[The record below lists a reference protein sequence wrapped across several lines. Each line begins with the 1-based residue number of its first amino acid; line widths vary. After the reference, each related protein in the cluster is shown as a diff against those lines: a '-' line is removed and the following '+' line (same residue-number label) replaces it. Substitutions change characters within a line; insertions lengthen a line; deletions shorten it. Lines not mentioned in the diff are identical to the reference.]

1 MSTINLM
8 IQPADVIALTQL
20 NGNIDVDNLK
30 PSIYAAQ
37 TTHLKAFLGLKLY
50 NKIHNDY
57 SQDYD
62 NGVFTPNVLTG
73 IYLTLYEEYIKDF
86 LSYYASALFVDFGG
100 YKISENG
107 LHKIAGENMTSLSE
121 TEIETLSLKFTKLV
135 ANVEANF
142 KEYVSDKNIPELV
155 GETINIQSDMP
166 WL

>member
-1 MSTINLM
+1 MSTIKLM

-20 NGNIDVDNLK
+20 DGNIDNDNLK
-30 PSIYAAQ
+30 PIIYASQ

-50 NKIHNDY
+50 TKIYTDFAA
-57 SQDYD
+57 D
-62 NGVFTPNVLTG
+62 TLTG
-73 IYLTLYEEYIKDF
+73 EYLIIFDEYIKDF
-86 LSYYASALFVDFGG
+86 LSYYSSALFVDFGG

-107 LHKIAGENMTSLSE
+107 LHKISGENMTSLSE
-121 TEIETLSLKFTKLV
+121 TETETLSLKFTKLV

-155 GETINIQSDMP
+155 GETINVQTDFP

>member
-1 MSTINLM
+1 MSTIKLM

-20 NGNIDVDNLK
+20 DGNIDNDNLK
-30 PSIYAAQ
+30 PIIYAAQ

-50 NKIHNDY
+50 TKIYTDFATGTLSGDY
-57 SQDYD
+57 LIIFD
-62 NGVFTPNVLTG
+62 
-73 IYLTLYEEYIKDF
+73 EYIKDF
-86 LSYYASALFVDFGG
+86 LSYYSSALFVDFGG

-107 LHKIAGENMTSLSE
+107 LHKIAGENMASLSE
-121 TEIETLSLKFTKLV
+121 TETATLSLKFTKLV

-142 KEYVSDKNIPELV
+142 KEYISDKNIPELV

>member
-1 MSTINLM
+1 MSTIKLM

-20 NGNIDVDNLK
+20 DGNIDNDNLK
-30 PSIYAAQ
+30 PFIYAAQ

-50 NKIHNDY
+50 TKIYTDFAADTL
-57 SQDYD
+57 S
-62 NGVFTPNVLTG
+62 GE
-73 IYLTLYEEYIKDF
+73 YLIIFDEYIKDF
-86 LSYYASALFVDFGG
+86 LSYYSSALFVDFGG

-121 TEIETLSLKFTKLV
+121 TETATLSLKFTKLV

-155 GETINIQSDMP
+155 GETINVQTDFP
-166 WL
+166 WQ

>member
-1 MSTINLM
+1 MSTIKLM

-20 NGNIDVDNLK
+20 DGNIDNDNLK
-30 PSIYAAQ
+30 PIIYAAQ

-50 NKIHNDY
+50 TKIYTDFADDAL
-57 SQDYD
+57 S
-62 NGVFTPNVLTG
+62 GE
-73 IYLTLYEEYIKDF
+73 YLIIFDEYIKDF
-86 LSYYASALFVDFGG
+86 LSYYSSALFVDFGG

-121 TEIETLSLKFTKLV
+121 TETSTLSLKFTKLV

>member
-1 MSTINLM
+1 MSTIKLM

-20 NGNIDVDNLK
+20 DGNIDNDNLK
-30 PSIYAAQ
+30 PFIYAAQ

-50 NKIHNDY
+50 TKIYTDFET
-57 SQDYD
+57 DTLA
-62 NGVFTPNVLTG
+62 GE
-73 IYLTLYEEYIKDF
+73 YLIIFDEYIKDF
-86 LSYYASALFVDFGG
+86 LSYYSSALFVDFGG

-121 TEIETLSLKFTKLV
+121 TETATLSLKFTKLV

-155 GETINIQSDMP
+155 GETINVQTDFP

>member
-1 MSTINLM
+1 MSTIKLM

-20 NGNIDVDNLK
+20 DGNIDNDNLK
-30 PSIYAAQ
+30 PFIYAAQ

-50 NKIHNDY
+50 TKIYTD
-57 SQDYD
+57 
-62 NGVFTPNVLTG
+62 FTAETLQG
-73 IYLTLYEEYIKDF
+73 IYLTLYDDYIKDF
-86 LSYYASALFVDFGG
+86 LSYYSSALFVDFGG

-121 TEIETLSLKFTKLV
+121 TETATLSLKFTKLV

-155 GETINIQSDMP
+155 SETINVQTDMP

>member
-1 MSTINLM
+1 M

-20 NGNIDVDNLK
+20 DGNIDNDNLK
-30 PSIYAAQ
+30 PFIYAAQ

-50 NKIHNDY
+50 TKIYTDFAAETL
-57 SQDYD
+57 S
-62 NGVFTPNVLTG
+62 GE
-73 IYLTLYEEYIKDF
+73 YLIIFDEYIKDF
-86 LSYYASALFVDFGG
+86 LSYYSSALFVDFGG

-121 TEIETLSLKFTKLV
+121 TETATLSLKFTKLV

-155 GETINIQSDMP
+155 GETINVQTDMP